1 VLVLDDTGFLNKSR
15 HSAGVARQYRG
26 TAGNVDH
33 CPIGVFL
40 SDASP
45 LGQVLPD
52 RELSRPQA
60 WTDDRERGRQA
71 GIREDRRVATKP
83 QLAQQMLAR
92 ALAAGVPATGVTG
105 DRVYG
110 DHRPLR
116 RWLEAQPQAYVLA
129 VSGKEDV
136 GLGTR
141 QRPVKTLLAR
151 WPEDGWTRLSAGA
164 GAKGPR
170 GYAWRWL
177 PLADPL
183 EPGWHRWLLVRR
195 RLSAPM
201 ALTAYAVFPPQ
212 APTLEDMVR
221 VAGSRWTVESGVE
234 AATGAVG
241 LDPYEVRTW
250 RGWYRPLT
258 LAMWALALLTVMRAG
273 TIAVEALKTVGG
285 PPRRPARWR
294 RSRPGVASPPMER
307 ARAAAAV
314 VAVSAGRAPH
324 GPPPPGLVAVASAAP
339 ECRPILP

>member
-136 GLGTR
+136 GLGAR
-141 QRPVKTLLAR
+141 QRPVTTLLAR

-201 ALTAYAVFPPQ
+201 ALTAYAVF
-212 APTLEDMVR
+212 APKLR
-221 VAGSRWTVESGVE
+221 RWRTWCEWR
-234 AATGAVG
+234 AAVG
-241 LDPYEVRTW
+241 RW
-250 RGWYRPLT
+250 K
-258 LAMWALALLTVMRAG
+258 AAL
-273 TIAVEALKTVGG
+273 
-285 PPRRPARWR
+285 RRPREQWAWIRMKCGPGGVGIGLS
-294 RSRPGVASPPMER
+294 RSRC
-307 ARAAAAV
+307 
-314 VAVSAGRAPH
+314 GRWP
-324 GPPPPGLVAVASAAP
+324 
-339 ECRPILP
+339 C